1 MTKIK
6 LSLVTTLAI
15 LGAAL
20 AGATLSSDP
29 DWSSAPGKGTDVAM
43 EELTLSYEVR
53 TGAAEATRLTG
64 DVDVSF
70 KSDYF
75 NLK

>member
-15 LGAAL
+15 LAAL

-29 DWSSAPGKGTDVAM
+29 EWSSAPGKGTDVTM
-43 EELTLSYEVR
+43 EELTLSYELPQ
-53 TGAAEATRLTG
+53 GSAEATRLTG

-75 NLK
+75 DLN

>member
-6 LSLVTTLAI
+6 LSLVTTLAV
-15 LGAAL
+15 LGGAL

-29 DWSSAPGKGTDVAM
+29 EWSSVPGNGTDVAM
-43 EELTLSYEVR
+43 EELTLSYELR
-53 TGAAEATRLTG
+53 KGAAEATSLTG
-64 DVDVSF
+64 AVDVSF

-75 NLK
+75 DLN

>member
-6 LSLVTTLAI
+6 LCLATTLAM

-29 DWSSAPGKGTDVAM
+29 EWSSVPGKGTDVVM
-43 EELTLSYEVR
+43 EELTLSYELRKGV
-53 TGAAEATRLTG
+53 AEATSLTG
-64 DVDVSF
+64 DVNVSF
-70 KSDYF
+70 ESDYF
-75 NLK
+75 NLT